1 MLLSLMDDPNRI
13 AVQGKVVWITPEG
26 VQGNRTQGIGVS
38 SRRTRPAPTPRPP
51 SRRSSARTSRPRARP
66 TRCRVF
72 VDSHCHLDFPEL
84 RDDLPAVLDAMRAN
98 QVTHAL
104 VIAVDMPGWPVVHG
118 LAAAHANLYASVGV
132 HPDYQDTEEPTR
144 ELLAAKAR
152 EGKIVAI
159 GETGLDYYRLTG
171 DLEWQRER
179 FRTHIRAARDC
190 GRPLVVHTRSAADDT
205 LRIMREEGAGEV
217 GGVMHLLHRDVGGRE
232 RRAGAGLPHLVLGH
246 RDVQERRR
254 AQGVARRVPL
264 ERMLIETDSPY
275 LAPVPFRGKR
285 NQPAYVRHVAR
296 RSRACATCRSRRSP
310 AATTANFF
318 ICRHRLTDML
328 KIRSSAVALLLAL
341 AMAAPGALAQE
352 LYDDLI
358 FAVTNDR
365 VDEVRALLARGVDP
379 NSVDA
384 GGNSLLFIARATA
397 ASRWWMRC
405 WRPRPRPTC
414 PIASTTR
421 R

>member
-1 MLLSLMDDPNRI
+1 M
-13 AVQGKVVWITPEG
+13 
-26 VQGNRTQGIGVS
+26 
-38 SRRTRPAPTPRPP
+38 
-51 SRRSSARTSRPRARP
+51 
-66 TRCRVF
+66 F

-132 HPDYQDTEEPTR
+132 HPDYQDTQEPTR

-152 EGKIVAI
+152 EGRIVAI

-205 LRIMREEGAGEV
+205 LRIMREEGAREV
-217 GGVMHLLHRDVGGRE
+217 GGVMHCFTETWEVASAALE
-232 RRAGAGLPHLVLGH
+232 
-246 RDVQERRR
+246 
-254 AQGVARRVPL
+254 QGFHISFSGIVTFRNAAALKEVARRVPL

-285 NQPAYVRHVAR
+285 NQPAYVRHVAEEIAR
-296 RSRACATCRSRRSP
+296 LRDVPLDTIAS
-310 AATTANFF
+310 ATTANFF
-318 ICRHRLTDML
+318 
-328 KIRSSAVALLLAL
+328 
-341 AMAAPGALAQE
+341 
-352 LYDDLI
+352 
-358 FAVTNDR
+358 N
-365 VDEVRALLARGVDP
+365 
-379 NSVDA
+379 
-384 GGNSLLFIARATA
+384 LFGIAH
-397 ASRWWMRC
+397 
-405 WRPRPRPTC
+405 
-414 PIASTTR
+414 
-421 R
+421 